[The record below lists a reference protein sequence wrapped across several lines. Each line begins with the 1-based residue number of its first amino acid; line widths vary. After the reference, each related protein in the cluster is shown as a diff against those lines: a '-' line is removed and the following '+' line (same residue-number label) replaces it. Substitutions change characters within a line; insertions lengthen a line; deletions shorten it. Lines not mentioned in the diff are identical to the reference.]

1 MSSYIVSRLLQN
13 CFRLFPAL
21 LCGIVFVQWVSA
33 GDFALLFW
41 ETGLLMGAVLVGAL
55 VAEATGY
62 GERGRLCVF
71 RQSLF
76 ALLIASVVLLAFS
89 LFLKSL
95 APPVRLVL
103 PVFLLFVLFRCLF
116 PTGKTAL
123 RRPAWL
129 RSRVLLVGNGPS
141 AAMVKEIINASQ
153 GRYLLQ
159 RHIFC
164 DAPERAG
171 DLGDLART
179 ARKSG
184 VDALVVSFPE
194 RRGTMP
200 VKELMRCRMQGIPV
214 MDAPT
219 FYEQATRR
227 LHIEEITPGWF
238 IFASGF
244 RLSGPRRAV
253 KRLFDVC
260 ASLVGLALAAPL
272 FPLIALGIRL
282 DSPGPII
289 FRQERT
295 GLGGRSFMLLKFRT
309 MRQDA
314 EAGSGPVWARQHDP
328 RVTALGRFL
337 RQTRLDELPQL
348 LNVLAGDMSLVGP
361 RPERPEFIRLL
372 KTSIPFYSERHSVKP
387 GVTGWAQV
395 RYPYGAS
402 VQDALEKLRYDLYY
416 IKNQSFLLDMEI
428 VFRTIGVVISRCGAR

>member
-1 MSSYIVSRLLQN
+1 
-13 CFRLFPAL
+13 
-21 LCGIVFVQWVSA
+21 
-33 GDFALLFW
+33 
-41 ETGLLMGAVLVGAL
+41 
-55 VAEATGY
+55 
-62 GERGRLCVF
+62 
-71 RQSLF
+71 
-76 ALLIASVVLLAFS
+76 
-89 LFLKSL
+89 
-95 APPVRLVL
+95 
-103 PVFLLFVLFRCLF
+103 
-116 PTGKTAL
+116 
-123 RRPAWL
+123 
-129 RSRVLLVGNGPS
+129 
-141 AAMVKEIINASQ
+141 MVKEIINASQ

-194 RRGTMP
+194 RRGAMP

-219 FYEQATRR
+219 FYERATRR

-260 ASLVGLALAAPL
+260 ASLAGLALAAPL

-282 DSPGPII
+282 DSPGPVI

-314 EAGSGPVWARQHDP
+314 DEVLARYLGVES
-328 RVTALGRFL
+328 VTAHPLCQYNGAIGAAVLGWKRIN
-337 RQTRLDELPQL
+337 R
-348 LNVLAGDMSLVGP
+348 
-361 RPERPEFIRLL
+361 
-372 KTSIPFYSERHSVKP
+372 
-387 GVTGWAQV
+387 
-395 RYPYGAS
+395 
-402 VQDALEKLRYDLYY
+402 
-416 IKNQSFLLDMEI
+416 
-428 VFRTIGVVISRCGAR
+428 